1 MIEPDDGGSD
11 DDDDA
16 RRRPSHRETAAR
28 MKAIALLAR
37 ALVALDRS
45 ALARVPLP
53 EAVAA
58 EVVFCQSLRKNALAR
73 QLRRIA
79 GLLRGIEL
87 APIEAAMR
95 EIETG
100 RGERSRREQD
110 YERWRTR
117 LLTEGDAAM
126 TAFVASFPDADVQA
140 LRQRVRLAVREP
152 DGARGKG
159 AARELLRAI
168 RALGEAASAATT
180 ADAES
185 GHGFDDDPEH
195 EPEAV

>member
-1 MIEPDDGGSD
+1 MIEPGEDGGD

-37 ALVALDRS
+37 ALVGLDRS
-45 ALARVPLP
+45 ALAHVPLP

-87 APIEAAMR
+87 APIEAAMH
-95 EIETG
+95 ELETG
-100 RGERSRREQD
+100 RGERSRREQV
-110 YERWRTR
+110 YEHWRTR
-117 LLTEGDAAM
+117 LLTEGDGAM
-126 TAFVASFPDADVQA
+126 TAFVAAFPDADVQG
-140 LRQRVRLAVREP
+140 LRQRVRLATREP
-152 DGARGKG
+152 QSARGKG
-159 AARELLRAI
+159 ASRELLRAI
-168 RALGEAASAATT
+168 RALGEADSAA
-180 ADAES
+180 APPDE
-185 GHGFDDDPEH
+185 D